1 MHGQHIL
8 TDYFYQMTLRD
19 DKIFQAKDELPQNR
33 LTDSMILGA
42 CVDDDDDGA
51 CWWLQYIA
59 IYNIQYTIYNKSRWW
74 WRWCLLMMMPM
85 VPVDGYNMQM
95 VAIIHVNPLRPAP
108 LSW

>member
-42 CVDDDDDGA
+42 CV
-51 CWWLQYIA
+51 
-59 IYNIQYTIYNKSRWW
+59 
-74 WRWCLLMMMPM
+74 MMMTM
-85 VPVDGYNMQM
+85 VPVDGYNILQYT
-95 VAIIHVNPLRPAP
+95 IYNI
-108 LSW
+108 

>member
-19 DKIFQAKDELPQNR
+19 DKNFQAKDELPQNR

-51 CWWLQYIA
+51 C
-59 IYNIQYTIYNKSRWW
+59 
-74 WRWCLLMMMPM
+74 
-85 VPVDGYNMQM
+85 
-95 VAIIHVNPLRPAP
+95 
-108 LSW
+108 

>member
-59 IYNIQYTIYNKSRWW
+59 IYNIQYI
-74 WRWCLLMMMPM
+74 
-85 VPVDGYNMQM
+85 
-95 VAIIHVNPLRPAP
+95 
-108 LSW
+108 